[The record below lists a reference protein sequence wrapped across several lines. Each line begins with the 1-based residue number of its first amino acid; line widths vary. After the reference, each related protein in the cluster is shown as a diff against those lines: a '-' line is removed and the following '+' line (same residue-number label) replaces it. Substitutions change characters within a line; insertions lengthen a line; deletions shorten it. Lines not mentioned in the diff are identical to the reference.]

1 MTRASAASATTGSA
15 ELWREGDRSPSLWL
29 PRPAASKVARA
40 GVAREGDHVADVW
53 DAGDVADEPLEA
65 ESVARVGDRPV
76 PAEVDVPP
84 VVLRVEPR
92 LLHLAQQHRQ
102 PLLALAA
109 ADELADTGHEQVH
122 RRNRLAVVVVSHVEG
137 LDGLGVVVDEDGA
150 AEGDLGEP
158 PLVLGGEVRPK
169 LDARVLPLG
178 RVLCDLCAQQLDRL
192 RVRDAREGV
201 FHHHLEPRA
210 QRLLKRLASLLL
222 ALHLVVLEEGQVLA
236 ALGQHM

>member
-1 MTRASAASATTGSA
+1 MRASAPPAPHPARPNCGERGNEA
-15 ELWREGDRSPSLWL
+15 DPSLYWL

-40 GVAREGDHVADVW
+40 RVAREGDHVADVR

-84 VVLRVEPR
+84 IVLRVEPR
-92 LLHLAQQHRQ
+92 LLHLAQQHRR
-102 PLLALAA
+102 PLLTLAA

-137 LDGLGVVVDEDGA
+137 LDALGVVVDEDGA

-158 PLVLGGEVRPK
+158 PLVFGGKVRPK
-169 LDARVLPLG
+169 LDA
-178 RVLCDLCAQQLDRL
+178 
-192 RVRDAREGV
+192 
-201 FHHHLEPRA
+201 
-210 QRLLKRLASLLL
+210 
-222 ALHLVVLEEGQVLA
+222 
-236 ALGQHM
+236 